1 MGSEAVLEHMM
12 TLVERELEALFG
24 ADGYYRWGDHAF
36 MRVEGGAVVFL
47 VGSPMGADA
56 LLNVRCYLVRDVEKP
71 QAELGEYLARLNAD
85 QLFGG
90 FSLDEDS
97 DVCFDYS
104 ILGSAVNAEVV
115 HLAVEVVARAA
126 TQYADEIIA
135 RWGGV
140 TSLERLRRE
149 LELQED
155 DRPIPDDGTLN

>member
-1 MGSEAVLEHMM
+1 MGTEAVLDRIM
-12 TLVERELEALFG
+12 TLVERELEALYG
-24 ADGYYRWGDHAF
+24 ADGYYRWGEQAF
-36 MRVEGGAVVFL
+36 MRVEAGAVVFL
-47 VGSPMGADA
+47 VGSPMGNDA
-56 LLNVRCYLVRDVEKP
+56 LLNVRCYLVRDVERP
-71 QAELGEYLARLNAD
+71 DAELGEYLARLNAD

-104 ILGSAVNAEVV
+104 VLGSAVTAEVV

-126 TQYADEIIA
+126 VQYADEIIE

-149 LELQED
+149 LVLKED